1 MKKMRKISTVLLAL
15 IVALAMSAAAF
26 GETGGVSEDA
36 AVKKA
41 LKDAN
46 TSASKV
52 KNLEVELDDNGK
64 AYEIEFV
71 KKSSRTEYSYEI
83 AVSDGLILEKSV
95 DYVYK
100 HNKSKKKIGKKKA
113 RKIVAKKSGVS
124 LKTIKK
130 GTCKYKYKHKEG
142 KYTLKFRTSKYKYEY
157 ELLAP
162 NGKVMEY
169 DYEFIGTR

>member
-64 AYEIEFV
+64 AYTACNYGQG
-71 KKSSRTEYSYEI
+71 RGH
-83 AVSDGLILEKSV
+83 DP
-95 DYVYK
+95 
-100 HNKSKKKIGKKKA
+100 
-113 RKIVAKKSGVS
+113 
-124 LKTIKK
+124 
-130 GTCKYKYKHKEG
+130 EG
-142 KYTLKFRTSKYKYEY
+142 R
-157 ELLAP
+157 
-162 NGKVMEY
+162 
-169 DYEFIGTR
+169 R